1 MKESLKGIIK
11 GFYQKKHF
19 WVRLVAVIFAVI
31 AMGFALSWLKLV
43 DLGIDPCTMMNTA
56 IAEILGTTLGNWQS
70 VFNIILLI
78 IVVAFGG
85 RNLGFGTLANMFL
98 VGYSVDF
105 FSWLWKMVLPADLFD
120 SWAVRIGVLIPA
132 LVIFVLAAAV
142 YMDVNMGTAP
152 YDAIPVIISKKVP
165 HIPFRTIRMIFDFS
179 VIVIGILCGGRFGVV
194 TILMALTL
202 GPVISWVGNKMNEKW
217 DFSDEV

>member
-1 MKESLKGIIK
+1 MMNNLIEIIK

-19 WVRLVAVIFAVI
+19 WVRLAAVILAVVV
-31 AMGFALSWLKLV
+31 MGFSLSWLILV
-43 DLGIDPCTMMNTA
+43 DLGTDPCSLMNIA
-56 IAEILGTTLGNWQS
+56 ISAKLGMSLGNWQAL
-70 VFNIILLI
+70 FNILLLV
-78 IVVAFGG
+78 IVVIFGG

-98 VGYSVDF
+98 VGYSIDF
-105 FSWLWKMVLPADLFD
+105 FSWLWAKILPAGLFD

-152 YDAIPVIISKKVP
+152 YDAIPVIISKKIPGV
-165 HIPFRTIRMIFDFS
+165 PFRTIRMIFDFT
-179 VIVIGILCGGRFGVV
+179 VIVIGILFGGRFGVV